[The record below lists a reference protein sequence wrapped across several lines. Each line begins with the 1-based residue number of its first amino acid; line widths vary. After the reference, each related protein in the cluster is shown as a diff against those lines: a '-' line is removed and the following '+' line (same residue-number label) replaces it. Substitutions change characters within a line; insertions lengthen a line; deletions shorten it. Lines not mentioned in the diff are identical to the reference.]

1 MHIRNILVAWDGS
14 KPSERALALA
24 NDLAGEYRAR
34 LLLVEV
40 LQPLPAATGAFV
52 PVAPFPTQQDID
64 EAQRELEARAK
75 ELRAQGR
82 TVEAKVQVGEIV
94 KTLLEAA
101 DRFEASVI
109 VAGRSGKGSVARV
122 LLGSVT
128 TALLHTA
135 TRPILVV
142 P

>member
-1 MHIRNILVAWDGS
+1 MHIRNVLVAWDGS

-24 NDLAGEYRAR
+24 EDLAGEYRAR

-40 LQPLPAATGAFV
+40 LQPLPAASALV
-52 PVAPFPTQQDID
+52 PVAPYPTQQDID
-64 EAQRELEARAK
+64 EAQRELEERAK
-75 ELRAQGR
+75 GLRARGR
-82 TVEAKVQVGEIV
+82 TVEVRVQVGETV
-94 KTLLEAA
+94 KTLLELA

-122 LLGSVT
+122 VLGSVT
-128 TALLHTA
+128 TSLLHAA